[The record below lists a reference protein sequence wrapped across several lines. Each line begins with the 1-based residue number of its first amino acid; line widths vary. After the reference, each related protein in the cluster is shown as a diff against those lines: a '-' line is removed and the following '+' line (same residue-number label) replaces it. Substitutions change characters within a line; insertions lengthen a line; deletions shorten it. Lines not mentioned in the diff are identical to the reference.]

1 MYIQQ
6 EFGSPFPKAPL
17 KILTQFLKGK
27 TGKQCSGSQFSS
39 SLHDFDKFFQ
49 LFGNDSFI
57 YLDKQFAHLK
67 HLNLALRI
75 TPEKKDQ

>member
-6 EFGSPFPKAPL
+6 EFGSSFPKVSL

-27 TGKQCSGSQFSS
+27 TGKQCSDSQFFSC
-39 SLHDFDKFFQ
+39 LHDFEIFFQ
-49 LFGNDSFI
+49 LFGNDSFP
-57 YLDKQFAHLK
+57 YLDKQLVHLK

-75 TPEKKDQ
+75 TPEKKH